1 MDKTFVEMVKVYFE
15 SLMRDYGF
23 EILSAVES
31 PRNYLWEGRVV
42 YATKATSAVIESS

>member
-15 SLMRDYGF
+15 FLMRDYGF
-23 EILSAVES
+23 EILSVVES